1 MEKKNVKVLICIDMQ
16 RDFVYGSLKN
26 DAAKAIIPTLMDKL
40 NNFDG
45 EYIIFTRDTHSE
57 DYLYSKEGEKL
68 PVKHCVSGTAGWEL
82 IPQLNDF
89 INDNLVSRKHTI
101 NIVDK
106 PTFGSVEKDRNGH
119 SLVSLIKTI
128 VDGKENVSIE
138 LVGTCTGICV
148 VSNALLLKAFFYD
161 TADITVDASCCA
173 CITEETHQAA
183 LTTMECCQI
192 NVINRKVK

>member
-1 MEKKNVKVLICIDMQ
+1 MENNTKILVVVDMQ
-16 RDFVYGSLKN
+16 RDFVDGSLKN
-26 DAAKAIIPTLMDKL
+26 DSAKAIIPNLMDKL

-45 EYIIFTRDTHSE
+45 EYIIFTRDTHGE
-57 DYLYSKEGEKL
+57 DYLYTKEGEKL
-68 PVKHCVSGTAGWEL
+68 PVKHCVEGTEGWEL
-82 IPQLNDF
+82 IPEIKEF
-89 INDNLVSRKHTI
+89 IDNNLTTRKYSI
-101 NIVDK
+101 SIVDK
-106 PTFGSVEKDRNGH
+106 PTFGSLQKDKNGN
-119 SLVSLIKTI
+119 SLVSLINII
-128 VDGKENVSIE
+128 VKDKKEASIE

-192 NVINRKVK
+192 EVLPD

>member
-26 DAAKAIIPTLMDKL
+26 DAAKDIIPNLIGKL

-68 PVKHCVSGTAGWEL
+68 PVKHCVQGTSGWDL
-82 IPQLNDF
+82 IPQITDF
-89 INDNLVSRKHTI
+89 INQNLVTRKHTI
-101 NIVDK
+101 MVIDK
-106 PTFGSVEKDRNGH
+106 PTFGSVEKDRNGN
-119 SLVSLIKTI
+119 SLISVVKTI
-128 VDGKENVSIE
+128 VGDKDNVSIE

-161 TADITVDASCCA
+161 KADITVDASCCA
-173 CITEETHQAA
+173 CITEDTHNAA

-192 NVINRKVK
+192 NVVNRKVK

>member
-45 EYIIFTRDTHSE
+45 EYIIFTRDTHTE
-57 DYLYSKEGEKL
+57 DYLFSKEGEKL
-68 PVKHCVSGTAGWEL
+68 PVKHCVSGTDGWEL
-82 IPQLNDF
+82 IPQLKDF
-89 INDNLVSRKHTI
+89 IRENLVSRKYTI
-101 NIVDK
+101 NIIDK
-106 PTFGSVEKDRNGH
+106 PTFGSVDKDRNGN
-119 SLVSLIKTI
+119 SLVSMVKTI
-128 VDGKENVSIE
+128 IDGKKNVDIE

-161 TADITVDASCCA
+161 KADITVDASCCA
-173 CITEETHQAA
+173 CITEETHKAA